1 MVLEPLQN
9 IVLPQIIHYWSPS
22 AKPIRCRCTKLG
34 FFLIDWGLICQKQIL
49 ESPTLP
55 QSWFAW
61 AYFRV
66 CTILECWYI
75 YSYISRVSI
84 CLHFL
89 ESIWYHSKVRT
100 FRELLLH
107 RQEALYNGAV
117 WVRQM
122 EISSVLMTINVPS
135 AMPPYNARLSNGF
148 FAILVANSPVMD
160 STQDS
165 DSNFFTIIEN
175 PQQIR
180 NWYTDRNNVEDSY

>member
-1 MVLEPLQN
+1 M
-9 IVLPQIIHYWSPS
+9 
-22 AKPIRCRCTKLG
+22 
-34 FFLIDWGLICQKQIL
+34 
-49 ESPTLP
+49 
-55 QSWFAW
+55 
-61 AYFRV
+61 
-66 CTILECWYI
+66 
-75 YSYISRVSI
+75 
-84 CLHFL
+84 
-89 ESIWYHSKVRT
+89 
-100 FRELLLH
+100 H

-165 DSNFFTIIEN
+165 DSFTIIEN

>member
-1 MVLEPLQN
+1 MVPL
-9 IVLPQIIHYWSPS
+9 YE
-22 AKPIRCRCTKLG
+22 AKI

-75 YSYISRVSI
+75 YSCLNCHLLFNFCFWAGGCVSASRSRHHPYISRVSI
-84 CLHFL
+84 CLPFL

-148 FAILVANSPVMD
+148 FAILVAKSPVMD

-165 DSNFFTIIEN
+165 DSDFFTI
-175 PQQIR
+175 
-180 NWYTDRNNVEDSY
+180 SK